1 MKTQTTQ
8 QLIDRLKRISIE
20 KWNLDIEA
28 TQILQELWERVPS
41 LSEEGKPKT
50 LVKEKKDERRND

>member
-1 MKTQTTQ
+1 MKNETTPN
-8 QLIDRLKRISIE
+8 LINRLKRISIE

-41 LSEEGKPKT
+41 LSEEEKPKT
-50 LVKEKKDERRND
+50 LVKKESDK

>member
-1 MKTQTTQ
+1 MKNETTPN
-8 QLIDRLKRISIE
+8 LINRLKRISIE

-41 LSEEGKPKT
+41 LSEEEKPKT
-50 LVKEKKDERRND
+50 LVKEERK

>member
-1 MKTQTTQ
+1 MKNETTPN
-8 QLIDRLKRISIE
+8 LINRLKRISIE

-41 LSEEGKPKT
+41 LSEEEKPKT
-50 LVKEKKDERRND
+50 LVKEKKDDK